1 MKIVVNEMPENKQ
14 LCPCSQW
21 EPNPPF
27 IEEPGYWYCT
37 FGAKDKRN
45 LPRCTLGEQEHQC
58 LWLVQI
64 PPQTQW

>member
-1 MKIVVNEMPENKQ
+1 MKIVVSELPKTPSE
-14 LCPCSQW
+14 CPFSEW
-21 EPNPPF
+21 KPYPPF

-37 FGAKDKRN
+37 FCEKDKRKCEIDEN
-45 LPRCTLGEQEHQC
+45 NHQC